1 MAQHP
6 DYEFT
11 DLFMRRLEKEINEQP
26 HLWLW
31 SHRRWKHTRQEVE
44 RIQQGFARH
53 AEAKD

>member
-1 MAQHP
+1 MAQHS

-53 AEAKD
+53 AEAKN